1 MNAIQK
7 IEEWKAVGDVSRP
20 LILRNM
26 NLEVLPEL
34 PNTLEHLDC
43 SNNRIICLRN
53 LPASLKTLN
62 CSNNNLPRMYVKS
75 VLPVNIVQVFY

>member
-1 MNAIQK
+1 MDAIQK
-7 IEEWKAVGDVSRP
+7 IEEWKMIGDVSRP
-20 LILRNM
+20 LILKNM
-26 NLEVLPEL
+26 NLEILPTL
-34 PNTLEHLDC
+34 PDNLEHLDC

-75 VLPVNIVQVFY
+75 VLPPNTIQVSY